1 MASCSKGGVC
11 GINVERDKEKARA
24 LEAVRRAYPGGDWS
38 AFASERIPH
47 APVGSGEAARL
58 CRYFEEILPIRAFL
72 RPAGPTDLGDWIY
85 LLAGLHAPCLLDLR
99 DGRAVRALRDRES
112 YVRVGLSP
120 LGRFATLQ
128 EVELS
133 AEREG
138 GFWVVREERRLGVE
152 DTRLKT
158 LVKALG
164 GGLRKNK
171 LVLLDFAFLAQPP
184 ERLDQAAF
192 VDRFGVRPVLFNFL
206 FDPAPPATIVTAFVA
221 AK

>member
-1 MASCSKGGVC
+1 MACSKGGVC
-11 GINVERDKEKARA
+11 GINVERDEEKTRA
-24 LEAVRRAYPGGDWS
+24 LDAVRRAYPGGDWS
-38 AFASERIPH
+38 AFASERI
-47 APVGSGEAARL
+47 AQSPVDSGEAARL
-58 CRYFEEILPIRAFL
+58 CRYFEEILPVLAFL
-72 RPAGPTDLGDWIY
+72 CPAGPNDLGDWIY
-85 LLAGLHAPCLLDLR
+85 LLAGLHAPCLFDLR
-99 DGRAVRALRDRES
+99 EGRAVRALRDRET

-128 EVELS
+128 EVELC
-133 AEREG
+133 AERAD
-138 GFWVVREERRLGVE
+138 GFWVVREERRLGVQ
-152 DTRLKT
+152 DSRLRT

-164 GGLRKNK
+164 GALRKNR